1 MGTANDR
8 EISIS
13 MKTATLKFKKTVLPS
28 ATLREMKP
36 GMSMKLPTKKV
47 KTSTLRMTA
56 SKLKKEGYLFF
67 VSVEGLINETIV
79 ECLKTPEL

>member
-1 MGTANDR
+1 MET
-8 EISIS
+8 
-13 MKTATLKFKKTVLPS
+13 TTLKFKKVVLPS

-36 GMSMKLPTKKV
+36 GMSLKILTKEL

-67 VSVEGLINETIV
+67 VSDKGLINETIV